1 MNTIEERGSVN
12 LLTLAEAE
20 ARTKRK
26 ISSWRRDI
34 RLRRIPYVRLGRS
47 VRVPES
53 YVNQMIIDGW
63 REPVGLDETTR

>member
-1 MNTIEERGSVN
+1 MNTIEERGSTT

-34 RLRRIPYVRLGRS
+34 RLRRIPYVRVGRN

-63 REPVGLDETTR
+63 REPIELTR